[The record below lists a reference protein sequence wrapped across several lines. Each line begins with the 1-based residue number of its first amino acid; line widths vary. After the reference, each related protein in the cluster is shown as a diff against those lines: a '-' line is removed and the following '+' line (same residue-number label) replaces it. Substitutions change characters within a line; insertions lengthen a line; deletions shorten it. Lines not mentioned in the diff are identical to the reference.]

1 MIIFMTK
8 LMTCITRQTF
18 LVISSSLLSR
28 ISRELFC
35 SVLRT
40 LYYFLFSLDTSWTVG
55 TVVDDVKLSLSVSKL
70 QLKVRN
76 GSLLKIVVLLCET
89 LTLIFRTVAFQHFIL
104 VQSRY
109 LFSFQLFIVSVLLAL
124 IVLIFFDFL
133 SSFPR
138 GYFRQSE

>member
-8 LMTCITRQTF
+8 LMTCLTRQTF

-55 TVVDDVKLSLSVSKL
+55 IVVDDVKLSLSVSKL

-133 SSFPR
+133 FSFPR
-138 GYFRQSE
+138 GHFRQSE